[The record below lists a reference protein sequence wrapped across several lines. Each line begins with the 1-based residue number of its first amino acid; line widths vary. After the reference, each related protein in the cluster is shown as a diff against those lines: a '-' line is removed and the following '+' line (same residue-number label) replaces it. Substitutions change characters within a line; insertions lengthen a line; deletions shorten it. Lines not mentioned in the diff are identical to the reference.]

1 MPTLL
6 SWYLLAN
13 SSLCCV
19 IKCKNKTKQKRFF
32 TIRFV
37 VFSWKLKNPNRSVIL
52 KICRIGSVVFSFSDI
67 WEDVSFDTDE
77 LQRKSGETFLER
89 KYEISSF
96 AIFLKRYVSLFQE
109 KQNAYIL
116 GVFKKCNPLA
126 VIGLKVALLSWGKMQ
141 HTMYVIRTCQESTKR
156 WGCCFWS
163 CSLLL
168 FRTIAIS
175 SQFIT
180 SRRSFVTRNRQTGVT
195 EGGWGL
201 ERPSVNILSGCA
213 A

>member
-1 MPTLL
+1 MNDGF
-6 SWYLLAN
+6 YLCVWIKCAKFIELAN

-19 IKCKNKTKQKRFF
+19 KKCKNKTKKKRFF

-37 VFSWKLKNPNRSVIL
+37 IFSWKSKNTNSSVIL

-77 LQRKSGETFLER
+77 LQRKSGETFLEQ

-116 GVFKKCNPLA
+116 GVFKKCNLVA
-126 VIGLKVALLSWGKMQ
+126 VTSLKVAMLSWGKMLYS
-141 HTMYVIRTCQESTKR
+141 MYVIHVRKVPNAEAVAS
-156 WGCCFWS
+156 GPV
-163 CSLLL
+163 L
-168 FRTIAIS
+168 F
-175 SQFIT
+175 
-180 SRRSFVTRNRQTGVT
+180 FV
-195 EGGWGL
+195 
-201 ERPSVNILSGCA
+201 
-213 A
+213 